1 MYYNLLIMEMHQ
13 RKIQS
18 FAKYSYAVTLPIHWI
33 KKNHLEK
40 KEKNGSS
47 KDPAVNIFENPDG
60 SLGIFPLKE
69 KIKSKEQIF
78 LLELDDLLKQN
89 PNIINEKGI
98 SLILISYYM
107 NGASGIEIQSKQ
119 PIPKEFIDQIEKTQT
134 RLLFNWNLNRVS
146 SRKLLIK
153 NIFSETPENIFQ
165 EEIPRYLRES
175 FSILLWMLED
185 ILTAMENEDYSNL
198 QEIEQQDQKIDRYYF
213 FIVRQIR
220 TIFENPQISKPLN
233 YSHKKLIDLRLLA
246 KLIEDVGDSLKE
258 IASTLFEMNEF
269 FNEIALRDFL
279 IQYFKSLLEIYS
291 ELADHIRKNVVERAP
306 AMGLNNEMMQLIQKF
321 RFIGEKLQA
330 DWFSLAPKLGVIEDK
345 HTFMEYYKGA
355 RLVGNLEDI
364 FKNVFDF
371 TNIFF

>member
-1 MYYNLLIMEMHQ
+1 MEMHQ

>member
-1 MYYNLLIMEMHQ
+1 MVEHHQ

-40 KEKNGSS
+40 ANKKATG
-47 KDPAVNIFENPDG
+47 KDPIVNIYENPDG
-60 SLGIFPLKE
+60 SLAIFPYKLKR
-69 KIKSKEQIF
+69 KNKEQIF
-78 LLELDDLLKQN
+78 LLELDDLLRQN
-89 PNIINEKGI
+89 PNFIEEKAI
-98 SLILISYYM
+98 SLMLISYYM
-107 NGASGIEIQSKQ
+107 NGAAGIEIQSKK
-119 PIPKEFIDQIEKTQT
+119 PIPKDFIEQIEKIQT
-134 RLLFNWNLNRVS
+134 RLLFNWNLTRES
-146 SRKLLIK
+146 SRKILVK

-165 EEIPRYLRES
+165 EEIPRYLREC

-185 ILTAMENEDYSNL
+185 ILTAMEERDYSNL
-198 QEIEQQDQKIDRYYF
+198 PDIEQQDQKIDRYYF

-258 IASTLFEMNEF
+258 IALTLYKTHEF
-269 FNEIALRDFL
+269 FDEIELRDFL
-279 IQYFKSLLEIYS
+279 ITYFKSLLNIYS
-291 ELADHIRKNVVERAP
+291 QLADHLRKNVVLRAP
-306 AMGLNNEMMQLIQKF
+306 PMGLNTEIMQLINHF
-321 RFIGEKLQA
+321 RREGELLQNL
-330 DWFSLAPKLGVIEDK
+330 WYSIAPKLGVIEK
-345 HTFMEYYKGA
+345 NHTYMDYYQSA